1 MFTLLVTAASATKPF
16 VGSFEIVGTIC
27 YPPDVKG
34 EDKGMSQY
42 FRLKNFFYVLVKNFV
57 VTCSA
62 RYIFSPFFFLT
73 PVPSLSP
80 SLSPSPFPPLS
91 PKNILYLLFF

>member
-1 MFTLLVTAASATKPF
+1 MRSFALFTLLVTAASATKPF

-42 FRLKNFFYVLVKNFV
+42 FTFEKLFL
-57 VTCSA
+57 CA
-62 RYIFSPFFFLT
+62 R
-73 PVPSLSP
+73 
-80 SLSPSPFPPLS
+80 
-91 PKNILYLLFF
+91 